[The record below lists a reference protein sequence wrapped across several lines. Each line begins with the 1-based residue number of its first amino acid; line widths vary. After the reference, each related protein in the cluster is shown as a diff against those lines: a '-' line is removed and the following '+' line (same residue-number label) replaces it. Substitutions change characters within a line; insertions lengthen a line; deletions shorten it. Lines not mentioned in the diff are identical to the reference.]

1 MIRVFCSVGSQGPF
15 DRMVEFLEVLKKNR
29 NDVEIFAQVGNS
41 KKSWSFATAEK
52 ISIDEFNERF
62 MAASIVVSHAGMGN
76 IIRGVELGKP
86 MIVVGRRASFGE
98 HRNDHQL
105 DTIKNFRGMP
115 GMAFVENQHEFD
127 LAFNRII
134 SGDIKSE
141 PFNKS
146 LRYKLIDSIRNFVM
160 E

>member
-1 MIRVFCSVGSQGPF
+1 MIKIFCSVVSQGPF
-15 DRMVEFLEVLKKNR
+15 DRMVEFLEALKKNR
-29 NDVEIFAQVGNS
+29 GDVEIFAQVGCS
-41 KKSWSFATAEK
+41 EKSWSFATAEK
-52 ISIDEFNERF
+52 ISIDEFNEKF
-62 MAASIVVSHAGMGN
+62 LAANIVVSHAGMGN

-115 GMAFVENQHEFD
+115 GIAFVDNQDEFD
-127 LAFNRII
+127 IAFKKIVR
-134 SGDIKSE
+134 GEIKSE
-141 PFNKS
+141 PFDKS
-146 LRYKLIDSIRNFVM
+146 LRYRLIDSIRGFVM